1 MTRLIA
7 ALFRRPAPE
16 DCQQAADRGDY
27 EMDIIRRAMSPQ
39 YAGDRS

>member
-1 MTRLIA
+1 MSRFFA
-7 ALFRRPAPE
+7 ALFRRTARE